1 MCTLHANLC
10 TFIIIPPWIL
20 FRMKIISEE
29 LFKETQ
35 NKKFLGSIHCFT
47 PKKILHLWENVE
59 IYGRVQLKCDGTR
72 WHREGKWRGNWWIE
86 CVASTLHTTSE
97 HGVFSIIIANE
108 PTSAASSRL
117 NWRTPGRFKWNRPFR
132 RKTKSWFLRVCH
144 HISTGLYSITL
155 RYRMWTTGFTF
166 LAGHGVILNTAT
178 RRTPE
183 PT

>member
-97 HGVFSIIIANE
+97 HGVFSIIIAKE

-117 NWRTPGRFKWNRPFR
+117 NWRTPDDLNRLVRFVERRNMVSARVPSHFNWPVQPDRPQVAIY
-132 RKTKSWFLRVCH
+132 SRVEKMRFCMP
-144 HISTGLYSITL
+144 G
-155 RYRMWTTGFTF
+155 
-166 LAGHGVILNTAT
+166 N
-178 RRTPE
+178 
-183 PT
+183 